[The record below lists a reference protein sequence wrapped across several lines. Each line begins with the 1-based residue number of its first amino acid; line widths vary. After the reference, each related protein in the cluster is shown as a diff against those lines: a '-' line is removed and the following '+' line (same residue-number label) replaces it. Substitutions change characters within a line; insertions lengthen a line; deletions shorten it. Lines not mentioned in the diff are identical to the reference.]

1 MKRINSIFFAAVAAA
16 LSLVSCSQENLAPAE
31 KPLGELVTVHFGAE
45 SGIASS
51 TKATLTTEDEETFSS
66 AWENGDVLSVIYMN
80 DSERDDYSGTI
91 NATWESSSE
100 SFLATLPEYM
110 GEWVYETVYPV
121 PATGGTVFFGSS
133 RTQNGNN
140 YNSLFDL
147 MKGSADA
154 KNAEAGKDDSRN
166 NIVFKMERQT
176 AIAYFH
182 LKSELD
188 EEVVSATLSV
198 EGEIAVIATK
208 SAKVSKYS
216 EGYKFLEDEANAL
229 KEITIT
235 FEDGTA
241 PKATDLKL
249 WFNVLPS
256 YYDKMTLTV
265 ETTGHTMS
273 ISRTSKE
280 DTYEVGKLYKVV
292 KEIPTDK
299 WVEKKISGLTFDFS
313 SKITGWPT
321 SEKEA
326 EDGSYS
332 YTLDGK
338 NYSFIHDGGKVYCS
352 SSYLMIKN
360 GSRLG
365 LPAIAGYRLAKV
377 ACTNSSNA
385 STSTKVD
392 IENVNAETVSGGETV
407 TWSEQSSTYTY
418 TLSDTYENTVYYLD
432 VTSANC
438 QLVSLVLDYEPAE
451 SAYSVSVLEVDGG
464 DVTADSDRALSGS
477 EITLKATPKTG
488 FEFKDWNVKDS
499 DGASVD
505 VSADGKF
512 TMPAKD
518 VKVSAVFTKIEY
530 TIEKLDAEN
539 GSFTVKVNGKEAS
552 IANYGDEIT
561 LEATPDED
569 YEFGTWTVKRKSN
582 GSAITV
588 SGDKFT
594 MPSANI
600 SVAATFVEVAKV
612 PEYSSFEELVAA
624 GAPTTSGEFVTVTL
638 KNEVITG
645 LYTLNKA
652 TSGIYLTIGAQ
663 DVLIF
668 CRNTP
673 SGWAVGDLVSGTLQ
687 NCKWMMYK
695 TTWELCPNDYTE
707 LTYTPAPVINC
718 EDVTVKAG
726 AAQCTLTYSIDN
738 PLEGAA
744 ISVDKVDGTVV
755 TSATIDEA
763 TSSVVCTLTPN
774 TTASTKKGS
783 VTIKYAHVSKT
794 VSISQEANTLSVDQK
809 TKTWASD
816 ATDEFE
822 IKVEVNNGASWTVSQ
837 EKLDWAT
844 VSVDNA
850 AGTIKVKPNGKNDS
864 GAAYEGKLT
873 VTHDQAT
880 SLTETISLKQ
890 LQAGASVAQT
900 VTLEN
905 EYLKSNQYS
914 GKFDDVISYSNTST
928 GVTANATELRVY
940 SGCVLSI
947 VAETGYSIQK
957 VEFTCTANVGQK
969 YGFYTKSDYVSVDK
983 GATASSGGSDK
994 VGTITITGK
1003 TSKVEYK
1010 ASANQMRVTK
1020 MVVTYIKD

>member
-16 LSLVSCSQENLAPAE
+16 LSLVSCSQENLAPTQ
-31 KPLGELVTVHFGAE
+31 KPQGELVTVHFGAE
-45 SGIASS
+45 SAIAS
-51 TKATLTTEDEETFSS
+51 TKATLTTEDEATFRS
-66 AWENGDVLSVIYMN
+66 AWENGDVLSVEYENSNNQKDIV
-80 DSERDDYSGTI
+80 D
-91 NATWESSSE
+91 ATWQSSSE
-100 SFLATLPEYM
+100 SFDANLPLYTGAWEY
-110 GEWVYETVYPV
+110 YAVYPS
-121 PATGGTVFFGSS
+121 PDATEGTVDFGSA
-133 RTQNGNN
+133 RTQKGNE
-140 YNSLFDL
+140 YNSQYDL
-147 MKGSADA
+147 MYGFAGA
-154 KNAEAGKDDSRN
+154 YEAPAGKDDSGKDIIFEMN
-166 NIVFKMERQT
+166 RQT
-176 AIAYFH
+176 AIVYFH
-182 LKSELD
+182 LKSDLD
-188 EEVVSATLSV
+188 EDVISATLSV
-198 EGEIAVIATK
+198 EGEVAAIASSLVMPLDYKKGFDLSTEDLK
-208 SAKVSKYS
+208 S
-216 EGYKFLEDEANAL
+216 
-229 KEITIT
+229 ITIT

-241 PKATDLKL
+241 PKASDFQL
-249 WFNVLPS
+249 WFNVLQT

-280 DTYEVGKLYKVV
+280 DTYEAGKLYKVV
-292 KEIPTDK
+292 KEIPADR

-313 SKITGWPT
+313 NNITGWPA
-321 SEKEA
+321 SENAAK
-326 EDGSYS
+326 DGNYS

-352 SSYLMIKN
+352 SSYLMIRN

-377 ACTNSSNA
+377 AGTNSSGA
-385 STSTKVD
+385 SSSTKVD
-392 IENVNAETVSGGETV
+392 IENVNAVTVTGGESV
-407 TWSEQSSTYTY
+407 TWSQKSSTYTY

-432 VTSANC
+432 VASTNC

-464 DVTADSDRALSGS
+464 DVTADSDRALPGS
-477 EITLKATPKTG
+477 EITLTATPKIG
-488 FEFKDWNVKDS
+488 YEFKGWDVKDS
-499 DGASVD
+499 DGVSVE
-505 VSADGKF
+505 VSEDGKF
-512 TMPAKD
+512 TMPVKD
-518 VKVSAVFTKIEY
+518 VTISAVFSKVEY
-530 TIEKLDAEN
+530 TIEKVDAAN
-539 GSFTVKVNGKEAS
+539 GSFTVKVNGKEATV
-552 IANYGDEIT
+552 ANYGDEVT
-561 LEATPDED
+561 LEATPNKD

-600 SVAATFVEVAKV
+600 SVTATFVEVAKV
-612 PEYSSFEELVAA
+612 PEYSSLEELVEA

-652 TSGIYLTIGAQ
+652 ISGIYLTIGAQ

-673 SGWAVGDLVSGTLQ
+673 SGWAVGDLISGTLQ

-707 LTYTPAPVINC
+707 LTYTPAPVISC
-718 EDVTVKAG
+718 EDVTVVAG
-726 AAQCTLTYSIDN
+726 AAKCELSYSIDK

-755 TSATIDEA
+755 TNATIDA
-763 TSSVVCTLTPN
+763 AKSTIACALAPN
-774 TTASTKKGS
+774 TTTSAKKGS

-816 ATDEFE
+816 ATDEFV
-822 IKVEVNNGASWTVSQ
+822 INVKVNNGASWTVTTTS
-837 EKLDWAT
+837 LDWAT

-850 AGTIKVKPNGKNDS
+850 AGTIKVKPNGANDS

-873 VTHDQAT
+873 VTHDNVS
-880 SLTETISLKQ
+880 SLTETITLKQ
-890 LQAGASVAQT
+890 LQAGAAVQQQVVFEAGID
-900 VTLEN
+900 
-905 EYLKSNQYS
+905 KSSDSSITKDDIKISFSNGVLDRDDNYRIYS
-914 GKFDDVISYSNTST
+914 G
-928 GVTANATELRVY
+928 AT
-940 SGCVLSI
+940 LSV
-947 VAETGYSIQK
+947 VAAAGYSVQK
-957 VEFTCTANVGQK
+957 VEFTCTANVGVK
-969 YGFYTKSDYVSVDK
+969 YGFYTNSEYVSVDN
-983 GATASSGGSDK
+983 GATASSAGSEK

-1010 ASANQMRVTK
+1010 ATAGQMRVTK